1 MRNTAQQ
8 IIDITV
14 RLYLRPDADPTEVVD
29 NMDYSFY
36 LEDDAGRPLIE
47 DTTILNAEII

>member
-14 RLYLRPDADPTEVVD
+14 RLYLRSDADPVAVVD
-29 NMDYSFY
+29 EMDYSFN
-36 LEDDAGRPLIE
+36 LDDDLGRPLIE
-47 DTTILNAEII
+47 DSTILSVELV